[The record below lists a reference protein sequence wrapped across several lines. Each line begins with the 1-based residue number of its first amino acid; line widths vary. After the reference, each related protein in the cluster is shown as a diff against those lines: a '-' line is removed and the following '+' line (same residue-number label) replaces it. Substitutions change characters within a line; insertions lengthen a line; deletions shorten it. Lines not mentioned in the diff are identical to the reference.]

1 MSKAVNVL
9 GALSLVLG
17 DEIRAAVNETIGTS
31 GEAGAAIVMLG
42 AHPGLSVGQVAAAL
56 DMSHSGCVRV
66 VDRLEADGLL
76 VRKAGATH
84 RLVSLELT
92 PEGRRRR
99 LIALKHRDR
108 VLRQAAAGLSQDE
121 TEMLEALASK
131 MLKSVLTDKGQSYRF
146 CRMCNEGECVPSG
159 CPVEERWAE
168 LTG

>member
-1 MSKAVNVL
+1 MSKAINVL
-9 GALSLVLG
+9 GALSMVLG

-42 AHPGLSVGQVAAAL
+42 AHPGLCVGQVAAAL
-56 DMSHSGCVRV
+56 GLSHSGCVRV
-66 VDRLEADGLL
+66 IDRLEADGLL
-76 VRKAGATH
+76 VRKEGSNH

-92 PEGRRRR
+92 AEGRRRR

-108 VLRQAAAGLSQDE
+108 VLHQAAGNLSADE
-121 TEMLEALASK
+121 TELLGALVTK
-131 MLKSVLTDKGQSYRF
+131 MLKGVLTDKGQSYRF
-146 CRMCNEGECVPSG
+146 CRLCNEGACVPFG